1 MHRYVLWF
9 DDRFAESKTKIK
21 AISKALELDLLPIE
35 KTEEDQDWYSAFA
48 RHVEKREFDVKE
60 VFLVVV
66 DHFLAKSIKDAST
79 FDKGASLCSALRI
92 QFTDVPIIGVSKAQ
106 AEYISA
112 NQVNEYTY
120 FEDFSSLPVDLE
132 DDKSSRLLAI
142 KSIMSGF
149 WKMRSYK
156 PRKKRSLAL
165 VSLAKVPKLSQ
176 NDFLRVIPLHL
187 QLQELSTKANEV
199 FDWYMKTLF
208 EYQGVLIDRC
218 SAAARIGVTEEY
230 FINCIL
236 PRIPDNCVY
245 RGVFENVKGIRFWR
259 NELFS
264 ALQQMVG
271 TDIPMEMSHY
281 GEMFTKDKKNWA
293 KCMSCGKYYTE
304 LDAYAERNIND
315 KNNKRV
321 PAHRLCVE
329 TAQGPCPI
337 FFEPKYILDKGLR

>member
-1 MHRYVLWF
+1 MHKYVLWF
-9 DDRFAESKTKIK
+9 DDQFAKREKKIQ
-21 AISKALELDLLPIE
+21 AISNALGLELLSIE
-35 KTEEDQDWYSAFA
+35 KTKEDQDWHSAFA
-48 RHVEKREFDVKE
+48 RHINNQKIDAKE

-66 DHFLAKSIKDAST
+66 DHFLAQLRNDAST

-92 QFTDVPIIGVSKAQ
+92 QFTDVPIIGVSYAR
-106 AEYISA
+106 AEDISPS
-112 NQVNEYTY
+112 QVNEYTY
-120 FEDFSSLPVDLE
+120 FEDFSSLPIDFE
-132 DDKSSRLLAI
+132 DDKYGRLLAI
-142 KSIMSGF
+142 NSIVSGF
-149 WKMRSYK
+149 WEMRSYK
-156 PRKKRSLAL
+156 PRKKQPFEL

-187 QLQELSTKANEV
+187 QSQALSTKANEV
-199 FDWYMKTLF
+199 FDWYMTTLF

-230 FINCIL
+230 FSNCIQKK
-236 PRIPDNCVY
+236 IPDNCFY
-245 RGVFENVKGIRFWR
+245 KGVFKNVKGIRFWR

-271 TDIPMEMSHY
+271 TDNLMEMSHY
-281 GEMFTKDKKNWA
+281 CEVFTNDKKNWV
-293 KCMSCGKYYTE
+293 KCKSCGKYYTE
-304 LDAYAERNIND
+304 LDAYAERDIND

-329 TAQGPCPI
+329 TVNAPCPI